1 MESHDVIELNY
12 YLLKGIDPVMSEENK
27 KKKDEELRITD
38 EDNVEEQF
46 EFGLNED
53 KREEAEENG
62 HELPEDQN
70 EVSKDAK
77 NVDYDK

>member
-1 MESHDVIELNY
+1 MIVLKY

-27 KKKDEELRITD
+27 KKKAEELKITD
-38 EDNVEEQF
+38 EENVEEQF

-53 KREEAEENG
+53 KREEVEKDG
-62 HELPEDQN
+62 HNLPEDQN
-70 EVSKDAK
+70 KVSEDAK

>member
-1 MESHDVIELNY
+1 
-12 YLLKGIDPVMSEENK
+12 MSEENK